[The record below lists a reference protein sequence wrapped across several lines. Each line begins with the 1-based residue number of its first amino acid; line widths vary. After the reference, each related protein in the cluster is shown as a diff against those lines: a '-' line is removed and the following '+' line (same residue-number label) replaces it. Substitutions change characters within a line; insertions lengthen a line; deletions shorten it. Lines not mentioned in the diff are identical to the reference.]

1 MAIYIDLLETAS
13 TLFVRCRKRHGLR
26 CTSQN
31 LLFLSHVESNLITYI
46 QDSIAIAKAAHEARD
61 TSPSYLEN
69 AVDITSSNQ
78 RVPQGFQMLTCF
90 ALYYPTIV
98 ESSKRNN
105 PVERR
110 IESAKKALL
119 LTKIRTQHFSCQ
131 NYHRSYT
138 YEPPPVGHYLLY
150 EQSSIAHTS
159 PCPPSF
165 RNIYNLFF
173 QIPLIILLLAH
184 SALMR
189 YCTANHDINMYSHSV
204 YSH

>member
-13 TLFVRCRKRHGLR
+13 TLFVRCRERHGLR
-26 CTSQN
+26 STSQN
-31 LLFLSHVESNLITYI
+31 LLFLSHVESNLNTYI

-78 RVPQGFQMLTCF
+78 WVPQGFQMLACF
-90 ALYYPTIV
+90 ALYYPTTV

-110 IESAKKALL
+110 IASAKKALL

-138 YEPPPVGHYLLY
+138 YEPLPVGHYLLY
-150 EQSSIAHTS
+150 EQPSIAHTS

-165 RNIYNLFF
+165 RNMTFSSKYLS
-173 QIPLIILLLAH
+173 LSYSLLTLH
-184 SALMR
+184 
-189 YCTANHDINMYSHSV
+189 
-204 YSH
+204 

>member
-31 LLFLSHVESNLITYI
+31 LLFLSHVESNLNTYI
-46 QDSIAIAKAAHEARD
+46 QDLIATAKAAHEARD

-78 RVPQGFQMLTCF
+78 RVPQGFQMLACF
-90 ALYYPTIV
+90 ALYYPTTV

-110 IESAKKALL
+110 KASAKKLYFLPRYGLSTFQARTTTVRVPTSRPQWAIISYTSNHQLLIRLHALRLSETSITFSSKYLSLSYSL
-119 LTKIRTQHFSCQ
+119 LTLH
-131 NYHRSYT
+131 
-138 YEPPPVGHYLLY
+138 
-150 EQSSIAHTS
+150 
-159 PCPPSF
+159 
-165 RNIYNLFF
+165 
-173 QIPLIILLLAH
+173 
-184 SALMR
+184 
-189 YCTANHDINMYSHSV
+189 
-204 YSH
+204 